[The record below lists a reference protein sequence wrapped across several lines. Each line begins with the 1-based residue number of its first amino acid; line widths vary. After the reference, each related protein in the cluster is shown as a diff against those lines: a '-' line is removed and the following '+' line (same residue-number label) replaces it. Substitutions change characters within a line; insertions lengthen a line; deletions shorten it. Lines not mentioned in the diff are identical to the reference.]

1 MTFFNGLTET
11 DIIINDLNI
20 NAPMGIDKIV
30 YNAVKDWLK
39 SHQLAW
45 MLTGERYYKDDPDIK
60 RRRKMAIGPD
70 GEMIEVTNV
79 ANNKLHHNFTK
90 KLIDQKV
97 GYLLSK
103 PITPKTEDEAYEE
116 ILSKDYFGKNFMR
129 LIQRVGKESIQK
141 GIAWIHPYYDEQGQ
155 FKLKRMPAH
164 EIIPL
169 WRDAD
174 HTDLESVIRVYK
186 YITYEAQ
193 ERKEITRVEHWT
205 KDGVMRLVYE
215 KDKVTPDIGTYGAS
229 WCSPHVTLVNPD
241 KSEVAYN
248 WDRVPFVCFKYND
261 EELPLIHQI
270 KALIDD
276 YDKQKSDNSNALE
289 DAPNSIFVLKNLD
302 GQDLGEFRRNLSVY
316 RAVKV
321 TDDGG
326 VDTKDINLNT
336 DAYKAH
342 QDQNRRDIYEF
353 GRGVDSQS
361 DILGSDKSGKALK
374 FVYADLDL
382 DCNMIETEYQWS
394 LEQLLFFINTD
405 IVNRYSK
412 DYSKEEVT
420 FIFNRD
426 IIINETEA
434 IENAVKSFGMLSDET
449 VIANHPWT
457 TNLQEE
463 MDRKKQEQQDNY
475 TNYPD
480 LNTQDDVQQGTQ
492 Q

>member
-1 MTFFNGLTET
+1 MTFFNGPTET
-11 DIIINDLNI
+11 DVIINNLNI

-45 MLTGERYYKDDPDIK
+45 MIIGEQYYKDHPDIK
-60 RRRKMAIGPD
+60 KRRKMAIGPD
-70 GEMIEVTNV
+70 GNMIEVTNV

-103 PITPKTEDEAYEE
+103 PITAQADDETYEE
-116 ILSKDYFGKNFMR
+116 ILSKDYFDKNFMR
-129 LIQRVGKESIQK
+129 LIQRIGKESIQK
-141 GIAWIHPYYDEQGQ
+141 GIAWLHPYYDEQGQ
-155 FKLKRMPAH
+155 FKLKRMPAN

-169 WRDAD
+169 WRDSD
-174 HTDLESVIRVYK
+174 HTELESVIRVYQ
-186 YITYEAQ
+186 YITYEAE

-215 KDKVTPDIGTYGAS
+215 KDRVVPDASYGAN
-229 WCSPHVTLVNPD
+229 WCSPHAKLVNPD
-241 KSEVAYN
+241 KKEIPHN
-248 WDRVPFVCFKYND
+248 WNKVPFVCFKYND

-270 KALIDD
+270 KSLIDD

-361 DILGSDKSGKALK
+361 DILGNDKSGKALK

-405 IVNRYSK
+405 ILNRYRK
-412 DYSKEEVT
+412 DYSNEEVT

-434 IENAVKSFGMLSDET
+434 IENAAKSKGVISDET
-449 VIANHPWT
+449 IVANHPWT
-457 TNLQEE
+457 TNVQEE
-463 MDRKKQEQQDNY
+463 LDRIQQEQTDSY
-475 TNYPD
+475 TDYPD
-480 LNTQDDVQQGTQ
+480 LNSPDPQVTNDEVR
-492 Q
+492 